1 MSTNMIRFILYI
13 LVGLLYS
20 TLSFGQYS
28 DVIELEWT
36 SVSRTIN
43 GEFIDVPYI
52 KGQGFNGYRPN
63 FYWKKEFKQ
72 EVKPSFEV
80 ISFEAATSEDLTFI
94 NKQNIV
100 VGNLEYELKFSH
112 SGDQGYIVLNLFPY
126 FRNKGGIQR
135 ITKVGLSYQSVNS
148 SLNKDLTKD
157 FVANSV
163 LSPGS
168 GDWFKFSVK
177 EDGIY
182 KIGYQFLV
190 DLGIDPSSI
199 DPNHINIFGN
209 GDGLLP
215 ELNSAPRTDD
225 LAKNAIDIIG
235 DGDGSFDQG
244 DFILFYGW
252 GPDRWY
258 FDSAD
263 GFYRTKHIYSNE
275 SYYFLNINAS
285 DTPLRIGSLNDA
297 GTPNTFTN
305 TYSYY
310 DIHENDLVSLVN
322 GGQRWYGELFDSQ
335 LQRSF
340 TFSIPDIVNTS
351 DVEFDVAI
359 ASNTNTTSGTAQ
371 TYTVGGLQL
380 YNGPLPAASDYG
392 RSEITMTLSN
402 PSDYIVLTVDITRPS
417 PDVLTYMDR
426 ITVNTRRSLIL
437 DGDQFNFTDI
447 NSVGAGNVTEFSL
460 NNMPADGFVWDV
472 TNRHQP
478 ILIKG
483 TQNAAEFLF
492 IQETDSLRYFVAS
505 DGQDFMEPEIP
516 SLPSVNY
523 QNLHGLEQAD
533 YLIVTPRA
541 FESQAE
547 RLANLH
553 RANGLTVHVV
563 DVEEIYNEFSS
574 GIQDAGAIR
583 TFAKMFWDRGEMAP
597 ETRPKYLLLF
607 GDGTYDPKNRVP
619 NNNNFIVTYQMLNS
633 ENHISAMPADDFFG
647 LLDDSDAIFST
658 DLVDIGVGRLLI
670 SDLDIAREQ
679 VDKIEHY
686 MRNGSSLYNTST
698 TNCSSD
704 NGSTTFGD
712 WRTKYVQI
720 ADDEENNYFLN
731 FDVEPQFEYVSDSF
745 PEMNCEKIYL
755 DAYTQVSTAGGER
768 YPDVNEAINNKIER
782 GALVVNYVGHGGEVG
797 VAEERVITV
806 PQIQDW
812 RNIDVLPLFV
822 SATCEFTKFDDPDR
836 VSAGEWASLNPYGA
850 AIALMTTTRSVFFG
864 TNTQIGSE
872 FYKNV
877 FKRDTQFKG
886 RTFGEIIMDTKNA
899 VGGDNKRS
907 FTLIGDP
914 ALRIAL
920 PELKIVTDS
929 INGMDPAIQMDTI
942 NALSKVTIKGHLEDH
957 LGNPLTSFNG
967 VLYPSIFDKPKEQV
981 TLSNDGSSSPERS
994 FYTQTSKV
1002 YAGKA
1007 SVTNGSF
1014 EFSCV
1019 VPKDIDYA
1027 IDFGKISYYAE
1038 NGVTDAIGYDTMF
1051 YIGGINPY
1059 GLDDDQGPV
1068 IELYLNDESFV
1079 DGGITDET
1087 PILLAKVFDENG
1099 INTVG
1104 NGIGH
1109 DITAILDEETSDP
1122 IVLNDFYTADL
1133 DSYQSGEIRYNFS
1146 ELEPGEHTLSLK
1158 VWDVNNNSSEASIR
1172 FVVQESVDL
1181 KLDHVLNYP
1190 NPFTD
1195 YTEFYFEHNQACNT
1209 MEVQLQIFTVSGR
1222 LVKTINR
1229 YVQTEGFRSEGIEWD
1244 GRDEFGDQLAKGV
1257 YVYRIKAT
1265 TPDGLKGEELQKL
1278 VILK

>member
-1 MSTNMIRFILYI
+1 LI
-13 LVGLLYS
+13 
-20 TLSFGQYS
+20 
-28 DVIELEWT
+28 
-36 SVSRTIN
+36 
-43 GEFIDVPYI
+43 
-52 KGQGFNGYRPN
+52 
-63 FYWKKEFKQ
+63 
-72 EVKPSFEV
+72 
-80 ISFEAATSEDLTFI
+80 
-94 NKQNIV
+94 
-100 VGNLEYELKFSH
+100 
-112 SGDQGYIVLNLFPY
+112 
-126 FRNKGGIQR
+126 
-135 ITKVGLSYQSVNS
+135 
-148 SLNKDLTKD
+148 
-157 FVANSV
+157 
-163 LSPGS
+163 
-168 GDWFKFSVK
+168 
-177 EDGIY
+177 
-182 KIGYQFLV
+182 
-190 DLGIDPSSI
+190 PSSI
-199 DPNHINIFGN
+199 DPSHINIFGN

-235 DGDGSFDQG
+235 DGDGSFDED

-258 FDSAD
+258 FDGVD

-285 DTPLRIGSLNDA
+285 ETPLRIGSLNDA

-340 TFSIPDIVNTS
+340 AFSIPDIVNTS
-351 DVEFDVAI
+351 DLEFDVAI
-359 ASNTNTTSGTAQ
+359 ASNANTTSGTAQ
-371 TYTVGGLQL
+371 TYTVGGVQL

-392 RSEITMTLSN
+392 RSEISMTLTN

-447 NSVGAGNVTEFSL
+447 NSVGAGNITEFSL

-472 TNRHQP
+472 TNRHEP

-483 TQNAAEFLF
+483 TQNASELLF

-505 DGQDFMEPEIP
+505 DGQDFMEPDIP

-523 QNLHGLEQAD
+523 QNLHGLSQAD

-574 GIQDAGAIR
+574 GMQDAGAIR
-583 TFAKMFWDRGEMAP
+583 TFAKMFWDRGESTP

-755 DAYTQVSTAGGER
+755 DAYTQVSTAG
-768 YPDVNEAINNKIER
+768 VN
-782 GALVVNYVGHGGEVG
+782 
-797 VAEERVITV
+797 VI
-806 PQIQDW
+806 
-812 RNIDVLPLFV
+812 RM
-822 SATCEFTKFDDPDR
+822 
-836 VSAGEWASLNPYGA
+836 
-850 AIALMTTTRSVFFG
+850 LMKLSITRSK
-864 TNTQIGSE
+864 E
-872 FYKNV
+872 
-877 FKRDTQFKG
+877 
-886 RTFGEIIMDTKNA
+886 
-899 VGGDNKRS
+899 
-907 FTLIGDP
+907 
-914 ALRIAL
+914 
-920 PELKIVTDS
+920 
-929 INGMDPAIQMDTI
+929 
-942 NALSKVTIKGHLEDH
+942 GH
-957 LGNPLTSFNG
+957 
-967 VLYPSIFDKPKEQV
+967 
-981 TLSNDGSSSPERS
+981 
-994 FYTQTSKV
+994 
-1002 YAGKA
+1002 
-1007 SVTNGSF
+1007 
-1014 EFSCV
+1014 
-1019 VPKDIDYA
+1019 
-1027 IDFGKISYYAE
+1027 
-1038 NGVTDAIGYDTMF
+1038 
-1051 YIGGINPY
+1051 
-1059 GLDDDQGPV
+1059 
-1068 IELYLNDESFV
+1068 
-1079 DGGITDET
+1079 
-1087 PILLAKVFDENG
+1087 
-1099 INTVG
+1099 
-1104 NGIGH
+1104 
-1109 DITAILDEETSDP
+1109 
-1122 IVLNDFYTADL
+1122 
-1133 DSYQSGEIRYNFS
+1133 
-1146 ELEPGEHTLSLK
+1146 
-1158 VWDVNNNSSEASIR
+1158 
-1172 FVVQESVDL
+1172 
-1181 KLDHVLNYP
+1181 
-1190 NPFTD
+1190 
-1195 YTEFYFEHNQACNT
+1195 
-1209 MEVQLQIFTVSGR
+1209 
-1222 LVKTINR
+1222 
-1229 YVQTEGFRSEGIEWD
+1229 
-1244 GRDEFGDQLAKGV
+1244 
-1257 YVYRIKAT
+1257 
-1265 TPDGLKGEELQKL
+1265 
-1278 VILK
+1278 